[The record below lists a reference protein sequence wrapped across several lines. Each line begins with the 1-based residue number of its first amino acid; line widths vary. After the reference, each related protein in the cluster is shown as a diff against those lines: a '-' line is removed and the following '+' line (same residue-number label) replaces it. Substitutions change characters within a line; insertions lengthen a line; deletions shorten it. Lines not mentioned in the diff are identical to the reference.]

1 MKKLLL
7 LLPLISLTCGA
18 PSAHAYDMDVGI
30 GEMAAQDYVRHATN
44 AAKFKKMEDYKMMCG
59 EHIKADLQLQTWF
72 KQLQKAHP
80 EWDWFESR
88 VESKKAVEWCNS
100 SGYY

>member
-18 PSAHAYDMDVGI
+18 PSSHACDMDIGI

-59 EHIKADLQLQTWF
+59 EYIKADLQLQTWF
-72 KQLQKAHP
+72 KQLQKP
-80 EWDWFESR
+80 TP
-88 VESKKAVEWCNS
+88 N
-100 SGYY
+100 GIG

>member
-7 LLPLISLTCGA
+7 LLPLITLSLSVPPA
-18 PSAHAYDMDVGI
+18 RAYDMDIGI
-30 GEMAAQDYVRHATN
+30 GEMAAQDFVRHTTN
-44 AAKFKKMEDYKMMCG
+44 ATKFKKLEDYEMMCG
-59 EHIKADLQLQTWF
+59 EYIKANLQLTTWF

-88 VESKKAVEWCNS
+88 AEGKKAVEWCNS
-100 SGYY
+100 MGYY

>member
-1 MKKLLL
+1 MRKLLF

-18 PSAHAYDMDVGI
+18 PSAHAYDMDIGI

-59 EHIKADLQLQTWF
+59 EYIKADLQLQTWF